1 MYRYCLV
8 VKGLTPKSELHLIS
22 FKNITHESNILNLT
36 SQNKRNDHQLK
47 EFLIVKQILLVSTLR
62 NV

>member
-22 FKNITHESNILNLT
+22 FENITHESNILNLT
-36 SQNKRNDHQLK
+36 RTKGMLTSLRSSW
-47 EFLIVKQILLVSTLR
+47 LLNIISLLTP
-62 NV
+62 

>member
-22 FKNITHESNILNLT
+22 FKNITHESNILNVT
-36 SQNKRNDHQLK
+36 RTK
-47 EFLIVKQILLVSTLR
+47 EMSPVKGVLDC
-62 NV
+62 